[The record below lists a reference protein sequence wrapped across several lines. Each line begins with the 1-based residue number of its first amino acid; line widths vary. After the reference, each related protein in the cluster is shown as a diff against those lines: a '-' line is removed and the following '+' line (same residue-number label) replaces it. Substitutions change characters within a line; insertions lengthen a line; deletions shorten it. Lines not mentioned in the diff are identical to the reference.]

1 MADGTYTTI
10 QGTLERITYVN
21 EENQYVVGRLQ
32 VAGRRELTTIVGNL
46 PAVTPGETL
55 RLQGRWTVHKKYGE
69 QFQVDRFETV
79 TPSTVVGIERYLGSG
94 MIKGIGPVF
103 AKRLVGAFG
112 LDTLTVIDAR
122 PQRLLEVEGIGPVR
136 HERICR
142 AWNDQREIRQV
153 MLFLQEH
160 GVSPAYAVRIF
171 KHYGQNSIAVVKDD
185 PYRLA
190 QDIYGVGFKTADGI
204 AQKLGVPK
212 DSPGRAQAGAI
223 HTLNGLTDEGHL
235 YFPKQGLVEECVKML
250 EVEAPAVE
258 TAIAALRQQDRIVV
272 EEGPD
277 GSGVY
282 LKALHQAEVK
292 AAQRLQDIARAPRL
306 LVPIDVEKAIQW
318 AQEKGRLTLAP
329 QQQEAIRKAIDRKL
343 VVITGGPGTGKTTIL
358 RCLLPILEAKRL
370 RVAQAAPTGRA
381 AKRMAEATGR
391 EAKTLH
397 RLLEFSPRDGQFQR
411 TADRPLDADIVI
423 VDEASMMD
431 LPLMYSL
438 LRAVPL
444 QAGLVLV
451 GDVDQLPSVG
461 PGTVL
466 QDIIAS
472 GVAEV
477 IKLTEIFRQAE
488 ASQIVVNAHRV
499 NQGAMPLTPRDGGGD
514 FVFIDEEEPEAV
526 QRRIVDLV
534 TRDLPSRHGFDP
546 WNDIQVITP
555 MHRGVIGAGQLNTV
569 LQAALNP
576 RGAEVVRGT
585 RLFRAGDKVM
595 QLRNNYDKDVFNG
608 DIGRIQRIDLE
619 EQEVHIRFDDRVVAF
634 DFSDLDELGL
644 AYAITVHKS
653 QGSEC
658 PVAVVPIH
666 THHFVLLQRN
676 LLYTAITRA
685 RRLLVMVG
693 TRKATAI
700 AVKNDKTQRRYSR
713 LLPRLQGQLVAASG
727 GESQLRWT

>member
-1 MADGTYTTI
+1 VAEATYSTI
-10 QGTLERITYVN
+10 QGTLERITFVN
-21 EENQYVVGRLQ
+21 EENQYVVGRVQ
-32 VAGRRELTTIVGNL
+32 VPGRRDLTTIVGNL
-46 PAVTPGETL
+46 PAVNPGETL
-55 RLQGRWTVHKKYGE
+55 RLHGRWTVHKKYGE

-79 TPSTVVGIERYLGSG
+79 TPSTLLGIERYLGSG
-94 MIKGIGPVF
+94 LIKGIGPVF
-103 AKRLVGAFG
+103 AKRLVEAFA
-112 LDTLTVIDAR
+112 LDTLAVIDAQ
-122 PQRLLEVEGIGPVR
+122 PDRLREVEGIGPVR

-142 AWNDQREIRQV
+142 AWHEQREIRQV

-160 GVSPAYAVRIF
+160 GVSPAYAVKIF
-171 KHYGQNSIAVVKDD
+171 KQYGQDSIAVVKDD

-190 QDIYGVGFKTADGI
+190 QDIYGIGFKTADGI

-212 DSPGRAQAGAI
+212 DSPGRAQAGVVHA
-223 HTLNGLTDEGHL
+223 LNELTEAGHL
-235 YFPKQGLVEECVKML
+235 FYPRPGLVEECAGML

-258 TAIAALRQQDRIVV
+258 AALQSLREKERIVM
-272 EEGPD
+272 EDGPD
-277 GSGVY
+277 GPGVY
-282 LKALHQAEVK
+282 LQSLYQAEVR
-292 AAQRLQDIARAPRL
+292 AAQRLRDIARAPRL
-306 LVPIDVEKAIQW
+306 QVPIDVEKALQW
-318 AQEKGRLTLAP
+318 AQERGGIALAS
-329 QQQEAIRKAIDRKL
+329 QQQDAIRKAIERKL
-343 VVITGGPGTGKTTIL
+343 VVVTGGPGTGKTTIL
-358 RCLLPILEAKRL
+358 RCLLPILEAKKL
-370 RVAQAAPTGRA
+370 RVALAAPTGRA

-411 TADRPLDADIVI
+411 TLDRPLEADWVV
-423 VDEASMMD
+423 VDEASMLD
-431 LPLMYSL
+431 LPLTYAL

-466 QDIIAS
+466 KDIIAS

-477 IKLTEIFRQAE
+477 IHLTEIFRQAE

-499 NQGAMPLTPRDGGGD
+499 NQGAMPLAPRDGGGD
-514 FVFIDEEEPEAV
+514 FLFCEEEEPEAV
-526 QRRIVDLV
+526 QRRILDLV
-534 TRDLPSRHGFDP
+534 TRDLPRRHGLDP
-546 WNDIQVITP
+546 WEDIQVITP
-555 MHRGVIGAGQLNTV
+555 MHRGPIGAGQLNTA
-569 LQAALNP
+569 LQAVLNP
-576 RGAEVVRGT
+576 RGTEVVRGT
-585 RLFRAGDKVM
+585 RLFRTGDKVM

-619 EQEVHIRFDDRVVAF
+619 EQEVHIRFDDRVVPF
-634 DFSDLDELGL
+634 DFGDLDELTL

-653 QGSEC
+653 QGSEY
-658 PVAVVPIH
+658 PAAVVPIH

-685 RRLLVMVG
+685 RRLLALVG

-713 LLPRLQGQLVAASG
+713 LLPRLQGHLAPAG
-727 GESQLRWT
+727 

>member
-1 MADGTYTTI
+1 MADGAYSTI

-32 VAGRRELTTIVGNL
+32 VPGRRDLATIVGNL
-46 PAVTPGETL
+46 PAVNPGETL
-55 RLQGRWTVHKKYGE
+55 RLHGRWTVHKKYGE
-69 QFQVDRFETV
+69 QFQVDRYETV
-79 TPSTVVGIERYLGSG
+79 TPSTLLGIERYLGSG
-94 MIKGIGPVF
+94 LIKGIGPVF
-103 AKRLVGAFG
+103 AKRLVDAFG
-112 LDTLTVIDAR
+112 LDTLAVIDAQ

-142 AWNDQREIRQV
+142 AWNEQREIRQV
-153 MLFLQEH
+153 MLFLQGH
-160 GVSPAYAVRIF
+160 GVSPAYAVKIF
-171 KHYGQNSIAVVKDD
+171 KHYGQESIAVVKDD

-190 QDIYGVGFKTADGI
+190 QDIYGIGFKTADGI

-212 DSPGRAQAGAI
+212 DSPGRAQAGVV
-223 HTLNGLTDEGHL
+223 HVLNELTEKGHL
-235 YFPKQGLVEECVKML
+235 YYPKQGLLEECAEIL

-258 TAIAALRQQDRIVV
+258 AAIQALHGQDRIVV
-272 EEGPD
+272 EDGPD
-277 GSGVY
+277 GPGVY
-282 LKALHQAEVK
+282 LKSLHVAEVK

-306 LVPIDVEKAIQW
+306 QVPVEVEKAIQW
-318 AQEKGRLTLAP
+318 AQERSGITLAL
-329 QQQEAIRKAIDRKL
+329 QQQEAIRKAIERKL
-343 VVITGGPGTGKTTIL
+343 VVVTGGPGTGKTTIL
-358 RCLLPILEAKRL
+358 RCLLPILEAKKL
-370 RVAQAAPTGRA
+370 RVALAAPTGRA

-391 EAKTLH
+391 EAKTVH

-411 TADRPLDADIVI
+411 HGDRPLEADLVV
-423 VDEASMMD
+423 VDEASMLD

-466 QDIIAS
+466 KDIIAS

-477 IKLTEIFRQAE
+477 ILLSEIFRQAE

-499 NQGAMPLTPRDGGGD
+499 NQGAMPLVPRGGGGD
-514 FVFIDEEEPEAV
+514 FAFLEEEEPDAV
-526 QRRIVDLV
+526 QRRILDLV
-534 TRDLPSRHGFDP
+534 TRDLPRRHGLDP
-546 WNDIQVITP
+546 WEDIQVITP
-555 MHRGVIGAGQLNTV
+555 MHRGPIGAAQLNTA

-576 RGAEVVRGT
+576 KGTEVVRGT
-585 RLFRAGDKVM
+585 RLFRTGDKVM

-634 DFSDLDELGL
+634 DFADLDELTL

-653 QGSEC
+653 QGSEYAA
-658 PVAVVPIH
+658 AVVPIH

-685 RRLLVMVG
+685 RRLLVLVG

-713 LLPRLQGQLVAASG
+713 LLPRLQGRVAPA
-727 GESQLRWT
+727 L

>member
-1 MADGTYTTI
+1 LADAAYSTI

-32 VAGRRELTTIVGNL
+32 VPGRRDLATIVGNL
-46 PAVTPGETL
+46 PAVNPGETL
-55 RLQGRWTVHKKYGE
+55 RLHGRWTLHKKYGE

-79 TPSTVVGIERYLGSG
+79 TPSTVLGIERYLGSG
-94 MIKGIGPVF
+94 LIKGIGPVF
-103 AKRLVGAFG
+103 AKRLVEAFA
-112 LDTLTVIDAR
+112 LDTLTVIDAQ
-122 PQRLLEVEGIGPVR
+122 PDRLLEVEGIGPVR
-136 HERICR
+136 HGRICR
-142 AWNDQREIRQV
+142 AWNEQREIRQV

-160 GVSPAYAVRIF
+160 GVSPAYAVKIF

-190 QDIYGVGFKTADGI
+190 QDIYGIGFKTADGI

-212 DSPGRAQAGAI
+212 DSPGRAQAGVVHA
-223 HTLNGLTDEGHL
+223 LNELTDAGHL
-235 YFPKQGLVEECVKML
+235 YYPRPGLVEECAEML

-258 TAIAALRQQDRIVV
+258 AALQGLREKDRIVV
-272 EEGPD
+272 EDGPD
-277 GSGVY
+277 GPGVY
-282 LKALHQAEVK
+282 LQSLYQAEVR
-292 AAQRLQDIARAPRL
+292 AAQRLQDIARAPRIQ
-306 LVPIDVEKAIQW
+306 VPIDVEKAIEW
-318 AQEKGRLTLAP
+318 AQERGGLTLAP
-329 QQQEAIRKAIDRKL
+329 QQREAIRRAIERKL
-343 VVITGGPGTGKTTIL
+343 VVVTGGPGTGKTTIL
-358 RCLLPILEAKRL
+358 RCLLPILEAKKL
-370 RVAQAAPTGRA
+370 RVALAAPTGRA

-411 TADRPLDADIVI
+411 TLDRPLEADWVV
-423 VDEASMMD
+423 VDEASMLD
-431 LPLMYSL
+431 LPLTYAL

-466 QDIIAS
+466 KDVIAS

-477 IKLTEIFRQAE
+477 IHLTEIFRQAE

-499 NQGAMPLTPRDGGGD
+499 NQGAMPLAPRDGGGD
-514 FVFIDEEEPEAV
+514 FLFIEEEEPEAV
-526 QRRIVDLV
+526 QRRILDLV
-534 TRDLPSRHGFDP
+534 TRDLPRRHGLDP
-546 WNDIQVITP
+546 WEDIQVITP
-555 MHRGVIGAGQLNTV
+555 MHRGPIGAGQLNTA

-576 RGAEVVRGT
+576 RGTEVVRGT
-585 RLFRAGDKVM
+585 RLFRTGDKVM
-595 QLRNNYDKDVFNG
+595 QLRNNYDRDVFNG

-619 EQEVHIRFDDRVVAF
+619 EQEVHIRFDDRVVPF
-634 DFSDLDELGL
+634 DFADLDELTL

-653 QGSEC
+653 QGSEY
-658 PVAVVPIH
+658 PAAVVPIH

-685 RRLLVMVG
+685 RRLLALVG
-693 TRKATAI
+693 TRKAAAI

-713 LLPRLQGQLVAASG
+713 LLPRLQGHLAPAG
-727 GESQLRWT
+727 

>member
-1 MADGTYTTI
+1 VADAEYSTI

-32 VAGRRELTTIVGNL
+32 VPGRRELATIVGNL
-46 PAVTPGETL
+46 PAITPGETL
-55 RLQGRWTVHKKYGE
+55 RLHGRWTVHKKYGE

-79 TPSTVVGIERYLGSG
+79 TPSTLLGIERYLGSG
-94 MIKGIGPVF
+94 LIKGIGPVF
-103 AKRLVGAFG
+103 AKRLVSAFD
-112 LDTLTVIDAR
+112 LDTLAVIDTQ
-122 PQRLLEVEGIGPVR
+122 PQRLLDVEGIGPVR

-153 MLFLQEH
+153 MIFLQEH
-160 GVSPAYAVRIF
+160 GVSPAYAVKIF
-171 KHYGQNSIAVVKDD
+171 KHYGQGSIAVVKDD

-190 QDIYGVGFKTADGI
+190 QDIYGIGFKTADGI

-212 DSPGRAQAGAI
+212 DAPGRAQAGVI
-223 HTLNGLTDEGHL
+223 HALNQLTEEGHL
-235 YFPKQGLVEECVKML
+235 YFPKDGLVEECAEML
-250 EVEAPAVE
+250 EVEPPAVLV
-258 TAIAALRQQDRIVV
+258 ALEALHGGGRIVV
-272 EEGPD
+272 EDGPD
-277 GSGVY
+277 GPGVY
-282 LKALHQAEVK
+282 LASLHASEAK

-306 LVPIDVEKAIQW
+306 QVPIDVEKALGW
-318 AQEKGRLTLAP
+318 AQERAGIALA
-329 QQQEAIRKAIDRKL
+329 QQQQDAIRKVIERKL

-358 RCLLPILEAKRL
+358 RCLLPILEAKKL
-370 RVAQAAPTGRA
+370 RVLQAAPTGRA

-397 RLLEFSPRDGQFQR
+397 RLLEFSPRDGTFQR
-411 TADRPLDADIVI
+411 DLNRPLEAEYVV
-423 VDEASMMD
+423 VDEASMLD

-477 IKLTEIFRQAE
+477 IRLTEIFRQAE

-514 FVFIDEEEPEAV
+514 FVFLEEEDPEAV
-526 QRRIVDLV
+526 QRHILDLV
-534 TRDLPSRHGFDP
+534 TRELPRRLGLDP

-555 MHRGVIGAGQLNTV
+555 MHRGPIGAGQLNTA

-576 RGAEVVRGT
+576 RGT
-585 RLFRAGDKVM
+585 RLFRTGDKVM
-595 QLRNNYDKDVFNG
+595 QFRNNYDKDVFNG

-619 EQEVHIRFDDRVVAF
+619 EQEVHIRFDDRVVPL
-634 DFSDLDELGL
+634 DFADLDELAL

-653 QGSEC
+653 QGSEY
-658 PVAVVPIH
+658 PAAVVPIH
-666 THHFVLLQRN
+666 THHYVLLQRN

-685 RRLLVMVG
+685 RRLLVLVG

-700 AVKNDKTQRRYSR
+700 AVRNDKTQRRYSR
-713 LLPRLQGQLVAASG
+713 LLPRLQDRIAVKG
-727 GESQLRWT
+727 

>member
-1 MADGTYTTI
+1 MADGEYSII

-32 VAGRRELTTIVGNL
+32 VPGRRELATIVGNL

-55 RLQGRWTVHKKYGE
+55 RLHGRWTLHKKYGE

-79 TPSTVVGIERYLGSG
+79 TPSTLLGIERYLGSG

-103 AKRLVGAFG
+103 AKRLVEAFG
-112 LDTLTVIDAR
+112 LDTLTVIDAQ
-122 PQRLLEVEGIGPVR
+122 PQRLLEVDGIGPVR

-153 MLFLQEH
+153 MLFLQGH
-160 GVSPAYAVRIF
+160 GVSPAYAVKIF
-171 KHYGQNSIAVVKDD
+171 KHYGQESIAVVKDD

-212 DSPGRAQAGAI
+212 DSPGRAQAGVI
-223 HTLNGLTDEGHL
+223 HVLNQLTEDGHL
-235 YFPKQGLVEECVKML
+235 YFPKEGLVEECAQML
-250 EVEAPAVE
+250 EVEAPAV
-258 TAIAALRQQDRIVV
+258 TAAIEALRHQERIVV
-272 EEGPD
+272 EDGPD
-277 GSGVY
+277 GPGVY
-282 LKALHQAEVK
+282 LASLHASEAK

-306 LVPIDVEKAIQW
+306 QVPIDVEKALQW
-318 AQEKGRLTLAP
+318 AQERAGITLAP
-329 QQQEAIRKAIDRKL
+329 QQQQAIRKTIERKL
-343 VVITGGPGTGKTTIL
+343 VVVTGGPGTGKTTIL
-358 RCLLPILEAKRL
+358 RCLLPILEAKKL
-370 RVAQAAPTGRA
+370 RVLLAAPTGRA

-397 RLLEFSPRDGQFQR
+397 RLLEFSPRDGKFQR
-411 TADRPLDADIVI
+411 DQSRPLDADLVV
-423 VDEASMMD
+423 VDEASMLD
-431 LPLMYSL
+431 LPLMHSL

-444 QAGLVLV
+444 QCGLVLV

-477 IKLTEIFRQAE
+477 IQLTEIFRQAE
-488 ASQIVVNAHRV
+488 TSQIVVNAHRV
-499 NQGAMPLTPRDGGGD
+499 NHGAMPLAPRDGGSD
-514 FVFIDEEEPEAV
+514 FVFIEDEEPEAV
-526 QRRIVDLV
+526 QRRILDLV
-534 TRDLPSRHGFDP
+534 TRDLPRRHGLDP

-555 MHRGVIGAGQLNTV
+555 MHRGPIGAGQLNTA

-576 RGAEVVRGT
+576 RGTEVVRGT
-585 RLFRAGDKVM
+585 RLFRTGDKVM

-619 EQEVHIRFDDRVVAF
+619 EQEVHIRFDDRVVPF
-634 DFSDLDELGL
+634 DFADLDELGL

-653 QGSEC
+653 QGSEY
-658 PVAVVPIH
+658 PAAVVPIH
-666 THHFVLLQRN
+666 THHYVLLQRN

-685 RRLLVMVG
+685 RRLLVLVG
-693 TRKATAI
+693 TRKAAAI

-713 LLPRLQGQLVAASG
+713 LLPRLQGKLTVA
-727 GESQLRWT
+727 T